1 MSKITPTKAN
11 LIKSKSMLEFSKKGY
26 KLLDKKRNIL
36 VKEMMARTEEIKKIR
51 KEIDSKFED
60 IYLAMIYLNMTMGEN
75 AVEEIALSIP
85 KNEDIKILSKSIMG
99 VEIPY
104 VKYDEKEIQPYY
116 GFYRTNPAL
125 DIVVKKSKEVQRLLY
140 KLTEYENAI
149 LRIAEE
155 IKKTTKRANALD
167 KIKIPNFE
175 ETTKEIEDS
184 LEEKER
190 QEFFRLKSVKKKL

>member
-1 MSKITPTKAN
+1 MGKLTSTKSN
-11 LIKSKSMLEFSKKGY
+11 LIKSKSMLELSKKGY
-26 KLLDKKRNIL
+26 KPQDRKRNIL
-36 VKEMMARTEEIKKIR
+36 VKEMMERTEEIKKIR
-51 KEIDSKFED
+51 KEIENKFED
-60 IYLAMIYLNMTMGEN
+60 IYRAMIYLNMTMGEN
-75 AVEEIALSIP
+75 AVEEIALSVP
-85 KNEDIKILSKSIMG
+85 KNENIKILSKSMMG

-104 VKYDEKEIQPYY
+104 VKFDEKEIQPYY

-140 KLTEYENAI
+140 RLTEYENAI

-167 KIKIPNFE
+167 KIKIPKFE
-175 ETTKEIEDS
+175 ETTKGIEES

>member
-99 VEIPY
+99 VEVPY
-104 VKYDEKEIQPYY
+104 VRYDEKAIQPYY

-125 DIVVKKSKEVQRLLY
+125 DIVVKKSKEVQKLLY
-140 KLTEYENAI
+140 RLTEYENAI

-175 ETTKEIEDS
+175 ETTKEIEES

>member
-1 MSKITPTKAN
+1 MSKMTPTKAN

-36 VKEMMARTEEIKKIR
+36 VKEMMARTDEIKKIR
-51 KEIDSKFED
+51 KKIDNKFED
-60 IYLAMIYLNMTMGEN
+60 IYKAMVYLNMTMGEN

-85 KNEDIKILSKSIMG
+85 KNEDIKVLSKSIMG

-104 VKYDEKEIQPYY
+104 VRYDEKEIQPYY

-140 KLTEYENAI
+140 RLTEYENAI
-149 LRIAEE
+149 LRKAEE

-167 KIKIPNFE
+167 KIKIPKFE
-175 ETTKEIEDS
+175 ETTKGIEES

>member
-36 VKEMMARTEEIKKIR
+36 VKEMMARTDEIKKIR
-51 KEIDSKFED
+51 QEIDSKFED
-60 IYLAMIYLNMTMGEN
+60 IYKAMIYLNMTMGEN

-85 KNEDIKILSKSIMG
+85 KNENIKVLSKSIMG

-104 VKYDEKEIQPYY
+104 IRYDEKEIQPYY

-125 DIVVKKSKEVQRLLY
+125 DIVVKKSKEVQKLLY
-140 KLTEYENAI
+140 RLTEYENAI
-149 LRIAEE
+149 IRIAEE

-167 KIKIPNFE
+167 KIKIPKFE
-175 ETTKEIEDS
+175 ETTKEIEES

>member
-60 IYLAMIYLNMTMGEN
+60 IYLAMIYLNMTIGEN